1 MQVIAED
8 DDKFAMGVGTIDLED
23 EQEKDDY

>member
-8 DDKFAMGVGTIDLED
+8 DDKFAMGVATIDLED